1 MDDITASIIVA
12 CQTKNAVASINSLGF
27 AFSML
32 SKKAFEFAFDAVGTF
47 RATQDATWKFNK
59 VFANS
64 MGSATTA
71 VNEFMSSYNLS
82 EQTAKSMLGDTASI
96 LKGAGMGE
104 KAALKMSEQVA
115 RMGVDL
121 ASYTGYAGGAAGATE
136 AITEAM
142 LGNPER
148 LKGLGTVI
156 SLQSDEYKDLVKN
169 IRNTK
174 NVSEQQAMAM
184 AVLELVYRKNQDAI
198 GDYMADGENFTQTI
212 DIWNQGWKQLKS
224 NVGAFIY
231 ETLGLNKA
239 LGNVNNWLK
248 EFNTWFKKEGPGIM
262 YFFSDLFTG
271 IKTSVLIGY
280 ELVRPLFKMI
290 PDAFTN
296 IVNYGQWMNDNFT
309 RIWASMADS
318 EKSFFQALD
327 EDITE
332 ALRNYVSWTL
342 TSIPALAEKILGLI
356 PGYYDTFGKFWEPLF
371 YEQET
376 KFLGGSNNTSK
387 LLRQHGVS
395 PAPKLVGG
403 LPDFSGVGE
412 EFENLLK
419 KYEKERAENYERMKK
434 QFNTP
439 RDKEAKDG
447 ISTDSALS
455 AAGSIF
461 NGLMDYFDQYRSTMQ
476 TAVFADSTEGLR
488 LQSRRLLSFDTSS
501 PVQKAADGV
510 KTLVNQGQQIM
521 VKLNDLSYKLT
532 AGNSNTNKLASAISG
547 GRKY

>member
-12 CQTKNAVASINSLGF
+12 CQTKKAAASINTLGF

-32 SKKAFEFAFDAVGTF
+32 SKKAFEFAYDAVGVF

-121 ASYTGYAGGAAGATE
+121 ASYTGYAGGAKGATE
-136 AITEAM
+136 AITAAM
-142 LGNPER
+142 LGETER

-156 SLQSDEYKDLVKN
+156 SMQSDEYKNLIKN
-169 IRNTK
+169 IQNTK
-174 NVSEQQAMAM
+174 NVSEQQARAM
-184 AVLELVYRKNQDAI
+184 AVLELVYRKNKDAI
-198 GDYMADGENFTQTI
+198 GDYMAEGENFTQTLN
-212 DIWNQGWKQLKS
+212 IWNEGWKQLKS
-224 NVGAFIY
+224 NVGSFIY
-231 ETLGLNKA
+231 ETLGLNDA
-239 LGNVNNWLK
+239 LSNVNNWLK

-280 ELVRPLFKMI
+280 ALVRPLLKMI

-296 IVNYGQWMNDNFT
+296 IVNYGQWMNENFT

-318 EKSFFQALD
+318 ENSFFKALD
-327 EDITE
+327 KDITE
-332 ALRNYVSWTL
+332 ALRNFAKWTL
-342 TSIPALAEKILGLI
+342 TSIPALAEQILSLI
-356 PGYYDTFGKFWEPLF
+356 PGYDYRFWRDWNEKN
-371 YEQET
+371 YNN
-376 KFLGGSNNTSK
+376 FLAGSNNTSK
-387 LLRQHGVS
+387 LLRKHGVS

-403 LPDFSGVGE
+403 MPDFSDVPKQLE
-412 EFENLLK
+412 EILK
-419 KYEKERAENYERMKK
+419 KDKAAREKNYESIKK
-434 QFNTP
+434 MFDTS

-476 TAVFADSTEGLR
+476 KAVFADSAEGLR

-532 AGNSNTNKLASAISG
+532 AGNSNTKELASAISG